1 MAGQLLCG
9 RGQET
14 GHENDE
20 GSSPQEEIG
29 RNGGGH
35 GLHVGLGRGK
45 NHSAAL
51 VFATFFRA
59 ESEQNS
65 SHPCARS
72 LSVWRAALVAAV

>member
-1 MAGQLLCG
+1 MA
-9 RGQET
+9 
-14 GHENDE
+14 
-20 GSSPQEEIG
+20 EIM
-29 RNGGGH
+29 
-35 GLHVGLGRGK
+35 VYTWAGK

-51 VFATFFRA
+51 VFAIFFRA